1 MGWILSDQ
9 DSSIVAVAT
18 PPGNSGIGV
27 LRVSGATVA
36 DIATQLLGSVPRP
49 RYAHLTT
56 FRQANGQAIDQGLLL
71 YFPAPHSYTGEDVM
85 ELQGHGSPLL
95 LDMLLQRVCELGA
108 RPAQPGE
115 FSARAFFNG
124 KLDLLQAEAVADLIA
139 AGSEAAARAA
149 LRSLEG
155 EFSLRV
161 QQLQVALTALR
172 VQIEAAIDF
181 PDDDIDLLADPD
193 LLQQHQAWC
202 ESLQKLLSEA
212 RHGVQLAAGLHVVI
226 VGRPNTGK
234 SSLFNA
240 LAASE
245 RAIVTAL
252 PGTTRDVI
260 EVNLQLDGVQLTL
273 ADTAGLH
280 ASDDPVEK
288 AGMRRTTQEL
298 ARADLLLL
306 VSDEAHI
313 EEDERAMATR
323 ALGKPC
329 LSVLNKIDLYDRQP
343 ARLEYAKKV
352 RIALSV
358 RSGAGLNVLRHE
370 LRQRAGAES
379 SGEHTFSARS
389 RHLLALQRTLD
400 AALAAGQLLRE
411 QRAGELAAEG
421 LREAQ
426 QALGEITGELIPDDL
441 LEAIFSS
448 FCIGK

>member
-1 MGWILSDQ
+1 MSDQ
-9 DSSIVAVAT
+9 DSSIAAVAT
-18 PPGNSGIGV
+18 PPGSGGIGV
-27 LRVSGATVA
+27 LRVSGPAVA
-36 DIATQLLGSVPRP
+36 DIATLLLGSAPKP
-49 RYAHLTT
+49 RYAHLVT
-56 FRQANGQAIDQGLLL
+56 FREANGQAIDQGLLL
-71 YFPAPHSYTGEDVM
+71 YFPAPHSYTGEDVV
-85 ELQGHGSPLL
+85 ELHGHGSPLL
-95 LDMLLQRVCELGA
+95 MNMLLQRVCELGA
-108 RPAQPGE
+108 CPAQPGE
-115 FSARAFFNG
+115 FSARAFLNG

-155 EFSLRV
+155 EFSHRV
-161 QQLQVALTALR
+161 QQVQAALIALR

-181 PDDDIDLLADPD
+181 PDDDIDLLADPG
-193 LLQQHQAWC
+193 LLQQHQALC
-202 ESLQKLLSEA
+202 ESLQKLLSA
-212 RHGVQLAAGLHVVI
+212 AHRGVQLTAGLHVVI

-245 RAIVTAL
+245 RAIVTAV

-273 ADTAGLH
+273 ADTAGLRE
-280 ASDDPVEK
+280 SDDPVERE
-288 AGMRRTTQEL
+288 GMRRTTQEL

-306 VSDEAHI
+306 ISDKAHL
-313 EEDERAMATR
+313 EEDERDLAMRVPDTV
-323 ALGKPC
+323 C
-329 LSVLNKIDLYDRQP
+329 VSVINKIDLDDTQP
-343 ARLEYAKKV
+343 AHLEHAGKV
-352 RIALSV
+352 RIAVSACT
-358 RSGAGLNVLRHE
+358 GAGLDLLRHE

-379 SGEHTFSARS
+379 AGEHTFSARS

-400 AALAAGQLLRE
+400 AVLDAGQLLRE

-426 QALGEITGELIPDDL
+426 QALGEITGEFIPDDL
-441 LEAIFSS
+441 LGAIFSS